1 MCLEEP
7 AVLVW
12 SASCV
17 CGHFLLHTLCVESQN
32 TTLQVTYSA
41 ILFYGYVGLAGLA
54 LYACLRWAF
63 KSEISLAQVWCL
75 FGKFIMLSQEILKAS
90 SSACHNALAA
100 CRLCP
105 QYLHTCVIHLHP
117 PL

>member
-1 MCLEEP
+1 MD
-7 AVLVW
+7 W
-12 SASCV
+12 SLLCTD
-17 CGHFLLHTLCVESQN
+17 GHCLLHTLCLESQN
-32 TTLQVTYSA
+32 ITLQVTYSA
-41 ILFYGYVGLAGLA
+41 ILFYGYVGLVGLA

-75 FGKFIMLSQEILKAS
+75 FGKFMMLSQKSLKKSSPAS
-90 SSACHNALAA
+90 HSALAA

-105 QYLHTCVIHLHP
+105 QYLHTCIIHLHP